1 MNDLL
6 PVHILLVEDTA
17 TDAEMTMRALKRVGL
32 VNNITWV
39 KDGQQALDY
48 IAREGEFAGRVEGD
62 PTLIMLD
69 LKMPKVTGLEV
80 LGVIKGDPRTR
91 IIPVIM
97 LTSSAEEPDI
107 VRCYELGVNSYLV
120 KPVESE
126 KFFEEVSKVGF
137 YWAILNRIPA
147 SR

>member
-17 TDAEMTMRALKRVGL
+17 TDAEMTLRALKRVGL

-39 KDGQQALDY
+39 RDGQQALDY
-48 IAREGEFAGRVEGD
+48 IAREGEFANRVDGD

-80 LGVIKGDPRTR
+80 LSVIKGDPKTR
-91 IIPVIM
+91 MIPVIM

-126 KFFEEVSKVGF
+126 KFFEEVAKVGF

-147 SR
+147 PR